1 MIALVVAPVEWPPG
15 SSGAPWLL
23 IEMRVLV
30 AVYGS
35 ASEESFGP
43 TMGVEQPKE

>member
-1 MIALVVAPVEWPPG
+1 LIALEVAPVELPP
-15 SSGAPWLL
+15 SFSGAPWLL

-35 ASEESFGP
+35 ASVESFWQ
-43 TMGVEQPKE
+43 TM

>member
-1 MIALVVAPVEWPPG
+1 MIAPEVAPVEWPPD

-30 AVYGS
+30 AVYGLF
-35 ASEESFGP
+35 AVE
-43 TMGVEQPKE
+43 GVAGV